1 MSLSQYDPRDIALWT
16 PGPVTVT
23 RPSVGRFG
31 RPREEDL
38 VLQALA
44 TRRAPRRQ
52 SRTLAR
58 LRPLARLRLSA
69 KSA

>member
-1 MSLSQYDPRDIALWT
+1 MSLSQYDPRDVALWT
-16 PGPVTVT
+16 PGSVTVT
-23 RPSVGRFG
+23 RPTVGRFG

-44 TRRAPRRQ
+44 TRRASRR
-52 SRTLAR
+52 
-58 LRPLARLRLSA
+58 RPLARFRLSA